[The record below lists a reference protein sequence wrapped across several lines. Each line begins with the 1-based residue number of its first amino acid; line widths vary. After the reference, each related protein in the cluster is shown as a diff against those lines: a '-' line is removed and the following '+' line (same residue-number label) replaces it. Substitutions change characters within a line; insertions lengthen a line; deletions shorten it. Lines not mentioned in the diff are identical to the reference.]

1 MGFVETGAMWRCG
14 GLGVRLLGSD
24 KSDRP
29 SGGTARTGRGQC
41 VVSIIIMIVSRKKY
55 DYHVSD
61 QNIFYYY

>member
-1 MGFVETGAMWRCG
+1 VGFVETGAMWRCG

-41 VVSIIIMIVSRKKY
+41 VVSIIIMIVSKKK
-55 DYHVSD
+55 
-61 QNIFYYY
+61 I